1 MSAPSP
7 DTRRFD
13 SDQAHGMPNSALPL
27 LIYRQVISAASAEAS
42 EALFARHGWVPEWRY
57 GLYPFDHFHSTAHEA
72 LGVFRGQAVA
82 RLGGPQGERFPLAA
96 GDVLILPAGVA
107 HACVSADDDFC
118 MVGAYPPGQRWA
130 VERGDPAQFAA
141 ACARVAAVPLPPA
154 DPVGGEL
161 LAHWQRV

>member
-1 MSAPSP
+1 MSPE
-7 DTRRFD
+7 TQRFD
-13 SDQAHGMPNSALPL
+13 GDQASGTPNSALPL
-27 LIYRQVISAASAEAS
+27 LIYRQVMAPASAEAF

-57 GLYPFDHFHSTAHEA
+57 GLYPFDHFHSTAHEV

-82 RLGGPQGERFPLAA
+82 RLGGPQGERFTLAA

-130 VERGDPAQFAA
+130 VERGDPAQFGA

-154 DPVGGEL
+154 DPVGGGL
-161 LAHWQRV
+161 LSHWQRV